1 MEAFTDQAL
10 HYQRMTFPL
19 DSLMSG
25 EQRQVKQ
32 GLVEQRMYRE
42 QETAIPSDLTTHTP
56 TPPKRSAFK
65 VHTFQ
70 DILLNNFPI

>member
-42 QETAIPSDLTTHTP
+42 QESSCLDAAVFIVLMYHNSFNHSFVDGT
-56 TPPKRSAFK
+56 
-65 VHTFQ
+65 
-70 DILLNNFPI
+70 FPIV